1 MKNIILTCCLSLIT
15 VSVYAQ
21 ATEGT
26 VRLQKTEQPAATI
39 ELPYSSDIV
48 KEALNDYLSK
58 KGKSKGTDLK
68 GFTTFRNTQSV
79 VSGNDNADLYFKI
92 EQKSRQD
99 RGFTIVSLLLTKPS
113 DEKGTTTELN
123 YLNMEQAKAYLNGL
137 TPAIEDYNLE
147 LMIKEQNQVVIK
159 SESTY
164 KTQFNNGAELEQ
176 KRTELETRILEN
188 KTEQEKYQAD
198 VNTQK
203 QKLTD
208 LVNRRK

>member
-1 MKNIILTCCLSLIT
+1 MKYILLICCLSFSTI
-15 VSVYAQ
+15 SAYAQ
-21 ATEGT
+21 ATEGI
-26 VRLQKTEQPAATI
+26 VRLQRTEQPAAII

-68 GFTTFRNTQSV
+68 GFRTFRNTQSST
-79 VSGNDNADLYFKI
+79 SGNDNADLYFKI

-99 RGFTIVSLLLTKPS
+99 KGFTIVSLLLTKPKDDKTAAS
-113 DEKGTTTELN
+113 ELN
-123 YLNMEQAKAYLNGL
+123 YLNMGQAKAYLNGL
-137 TPAIEDYNLE
+137 SHAIEAYNLE
-147 LMIKEQNQVVIK
+147 LMIKEQNLIVIK

-164 KTQFNNGAELEQ
+164 KTQFNNGADLEQ
-176 KRTELETRILEN
+176 KRTELETRIQEN
-188 KTEQEKYQAD
+188 KTEQEKYLTD

>member
-1 MKNIILTCCLSLIT
+1 MKNTILVCCLSFIT

-26 VRLQKTEQPAATI
+26 VRRQRTEQPAAII

-68 GFTTFRNTQSV
+68 GFTTFRNTQSLT
-79 VSGNDNADLYFKI
+79 SGNDNADLYFKI

-99 RGFTIVSLLLTKPS
+99 RGFTIVSLLLTKPT
-113 DEKGTTTELN
+113 DEKGAATELN

-137 TPAIEDYNLE
+137 TPAIEAYNLE

-164 KTQFNNGAELEQ
+164 KTQFNSGTELEQ

-188 KTEQEKYQAD
+188 KTEQEKHLAD